1 MTMHLINPRLLQRE
15 VAEVK
20 RNGADYYYDKI
31 RNGEILPPLTYRALA
46 DATRDERMQWWR
58 EARLGLFIHYG
69 LYAVNGRGEWDIA
82 WNGTPYEEYDQQIEK
97 FCPAPDCCKRWAEAA
112 VSAGA
117 KYMVLTTRHHDGFSL
132 WDSKVNPYNSVQLGP
147 HRDLVAEFV
156 AACREYGL
164 KVGFY
169 SSVMDWKH
177 PDAARCS
184 YDPQARR
191 RFLDYLEALNTE
203 LLTNYGPIDILWYD
217 MDCPLDSEQAWEANI
232 RNQKLR
238 AICPNLI
245 INDRSGGMEDFGTPE
260 EKLCASSR
268 DWESC
273 LTFNRVSWG
282 YTFSDQLKPYTYNV
296 NNLIDTLSYC
306 CRNKGNLLLNIGP
319 APDGSVPA
327 ENLPVL
333 QQLGQWL
340 RDNGEAV
347 YGEMRHGE
355 TLGGSCAFGVY
366 GGTQLS
372 RISAKGNTVYIWQ
385 LIWPQDGL
393 LSFYGFLKPPK
404 RIRILRTGEEV
415 PFSFKDMR
423 ILLTGLP
430 RETPDPIANVPVFA
444 LDYDELPEYRHCGS
458 TYHLDLF

>member
-1 MTMHLINPRLLQRE
+1 M
-15 VAEVK
+15 
-20 RNGADYYYDKI
+20 
-31 RNGEILPPLTYRALA
+31 IL
-46 DATRDERMQWWR
+46 
-58 EARLGLFIHYG
+58 
-69 LYAVNGRGEWDIA
+69 
-82 WNGTPYEEYDQQIEK
+82 
-97 FCPAPDCCKRWAEAA
+97 
-112 VSAGA
+112 SAI
-117 KYMVLTTRHHDGFSL
+117 SL
-132 WDSKVNPYNSVQLGP
+132 WKKFNLENPLG
-147 HRDLVAEFV
+147 A
-156 AACREYGL
+156 
-164 KVGFY
+164 
-169 SSVMDWKH
+169 
-177 PDAARCS
+177 
-184 YDPQARR
+184 
-191 RFLDYLEALNTE
+191 
-203 LLTNYGPIDILWYD
+203 
-217 MDCPLDSEQAWEANI
+217 SEWGI
-232 RNQKLR
+232 
-238 AICPNLI
+238 
-245 INDRSGGMEDFGTPE
+245 E
-260 EKLCASSR
+260 EKEGVWHSH
-268 DWESC
+268 
-273 LTFNRVSWG
+273 VS
-282 YTFSDQLKPYTYNV
+282 FS
-296 NNLIDTLSYC
+296 
-306 CRNKGNLLLNIGP
+306 GNA

-430 RETPDPIANVPVFA
+430 QETPDPIANIPVFA
-444 LDYDELPEYRHCGS
+444 LDFDEVPEYRHCGS